1 MNVSALAARIREHRG
16 GYHAEIRIPWSA
28 LDMRSADVLGLDI
41 KINNADAKGKVS
53 RSIWSGNND
62 NHRFRDRYGLWY
74 PRKGDSRQ

>member
-1 MNVSALAARIREHRG
+1 
-16 GYHAEIRIPWSA
+16 
-28 LDMRSADVLGLDI
+28 MRSADVLGLDI